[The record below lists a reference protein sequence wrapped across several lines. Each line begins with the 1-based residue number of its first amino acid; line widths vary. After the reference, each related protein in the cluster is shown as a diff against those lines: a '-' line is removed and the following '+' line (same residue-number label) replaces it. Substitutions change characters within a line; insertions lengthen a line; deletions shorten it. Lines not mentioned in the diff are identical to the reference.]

1 MLCLKQGLLGF
12 EHLLVSSILHL
23 KERFLIVCPIE
34 LRALLSDGLK
44 ILEDKFVAIKV
55 RDVLH
60 AGKDSIRQ

>member
-1 MLCLKQGLLGF
+1 MLCLKKGLLGF

-23 KERFLIVCPIE
+23 KERFLIVCPIQ

>member
-1 MLCLKQGLLGF
+1 LLGF